1 MYYDV
6 TDVNGNHS
14 QVIRTVHIVD
24 TTKPVLTI
32 VPTTMSLEQYASFDL
47 MSGVTAIDNYDGDIT
62 ASVVITKNPPSDNRD
77 VVTGGSIT
85 RVFLYT
91 ITDANG
97 NTST

>member
-1 MYYDV
+1 MYYNVVDA
-6 TDVNGNHS
+6 NGNHATE
-14 QVIRTVHIVD
+14 VMRTIHIVD

-32 VPTTMSLEQYASFDL
+32 EPNVMDLDQYSVFDL

-62 ASVVITKNPPSDNRD
+62 ASVIVSPASSNRD

-91 ITDANG
+91 ITDVNG
-97 NTST
+97 NAST

>member
-1 MYYDV
+1 MDL
-6 TDVNGNHS
+6 D
-14 QVIRTVHIVD
+14 
-24 TTKPVLTI
+24 
-32 VPTTMSLEQYASFDL
+32 QYSVFDL

-62 ASVVITKNPPSDNRD
+62 TGVVITKNPPSDNWD